1 MTRSEVRHALFRMK
15 SGLPRSEC
23 QHIYDT
29 VEPMIP
35 GGESWATFSTNWDV
49 LVHHDEIQVVKPEVD
64 YDFIHNTCLEF
75 AMCKKHGVD
84 MDMTSRQNNIIQI
97 VEASMLEGKMT
108 WDTYNKTW
116 GVYVDRDVKRI
127 HTKLFIT
134 MVNEVT
140 PEMIA
145 ASIKSDGAAMT
156 AVPELPVVELGEFTP
171 MSEEEVRNLNLPAE

>member
-1 MTRSEVRHALFRMK
+1 MK
-15 SGLPRSEC
+15 SGMPRPEC

-35 GGESWATFSTNWDV
+35 GGESWATFSTAWDV
-49 LVHHDEIQVVKPEVD
+49 LVHNDEIRVVKPEVD
-64 YDFIHNTCLEF
+64 YDFIHTTCLEF
-75 AMCKKHGVD
+75 AMCQKLGVA
-84 MDMTSRQNNIIQI
+84 MDMTDRQINIIQI
-97 VEASMLEGKMT
+97 IEASMLEDKMT

-127 HTKLFIT
+127 HTKLFLT
-134 MVNEVT
+134 VVNEVT

-171 MSEEEVRNLNLPAE
+171 MTEDEISSLNLSTE